1 MHVVYFKQAEDHS
14 QSLRLICLDRGLG
27 VGKAVVNDLIDKFEV
42 FFASNFSLFSQTFF
56 AAARQGILR
65 VAFHQ

>member
-27 VGKAVVNDLIDKFEV
+27 VGKAVVNDLIDKFEDY
-42 FFASNFSLFSQTFF
+42 SQEE
-56 AAARQGILR
+56 ILIALGKAVKELTS
-65 VAFHQ
+65 VALN